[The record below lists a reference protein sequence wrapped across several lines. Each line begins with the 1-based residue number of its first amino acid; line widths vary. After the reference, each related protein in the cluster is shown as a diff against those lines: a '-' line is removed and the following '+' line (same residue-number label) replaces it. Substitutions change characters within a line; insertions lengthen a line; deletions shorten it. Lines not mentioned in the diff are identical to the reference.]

1 MSSERPRGSRGER
14 AARWRIATVGGCV
27 LSLFA
32 AAAARA
38 VHLQVVRAPELLAR
52 AEDQRRQR
60 LELVPARGTLFDRNG
75 RELAKS
81 VPGASVFVDPSCL
94 LVAEEDL
101 ARLCR
106 VLGLEPR
113 EARRAL
119 ERGGA
124 RFAWL
129 KRRITPREEEAVRA
143 LGIAGVGIA
152 PEPLRTYPKKSL
164 AGQVLGF
171 VGTDGRGLGGLESRF
186 DGLLRGKPRTVQA
199 ERDARGCLLLP
210 TAPDPTEGG
219 GRSLVLTLDE
229 TVQHIVEE
237 ELARAVEQSRARG
250 GVAVALDPSTGEIL
264 ALAQVPLFNPNA
276 VAESRPEDRK
286 VSAVVDVYEPGSTLK
301 APFLGI
307 LFDQGLVR
315 PSDTVFCENG
325 RWSVHGRTIGDTK
338 PHGWLTVADVLKV
351 SSNIG
356 VAKLSER
363 LTPQALHEA
372 LGKFGLG
379 TPTGVELGGES
390 GGILPPPGSWSKI
403 SPKTI
408 SYGQGIS
415 ATAVQV
421 ASAFGAVANGG
432 VRMRPRL
439 VRAVLDETGREV
451 ERLEPETAGRALGPG
466 AASTLVGLLER
477 AVEGEDGTGA
487 RAAVP
492 GYTVAGKTGTSW
504 KPDLVKGGYLRDK
517 VVASFAGFVPSR
529 APRIVL
535 LVAVDEP
542 SQGSRYGGMVA
553 APAFSEMAR
562 RILGYLQVPPEVGP
576 GPVAA
581 GVTRTGNPGQP
592 GPRPR
597 EAAAVA
603 PRAGAAAAPE
613 GLMPDVQGLTMREVL
628 RRLEAAGVGLRLSL
642 MGSGVAATQEPAP
655 GTPLEGGQ
663 ACRVVFRPIL

>member
-1 MSSERPRGSRGER
+1 MSSGRREGRGER
-14 AARWRIATVGGCV
+14 AARWRIAAVGGCV

-32 AAAARA
+32 VAAARA

-60 LELVPARGTLFDRNG
+60 LELVPPRGTLFDRNG

-81 VPGASVFVDPSCL
+81 VPGSSVFADPSCL
-94 LVAEEDL
+94 LGAPEDL

-106 VLGLEPR
+106 ALGLEPR

-124 RFAWL
+124 RFAWV

-171 VGTDGRGLGGLESRF
+171 VGVDGRGLGGLESHF

-199 ERDARGCLLLP
+199 ERDAKGVLLLP
-210 TAPDPTEGG
+210 AAPDTTEGG

-237 ELARAVEQSRARG
+237 ELLRAVEQSRARG
-250 GVAVALDPSTGEIL
+250 GVAVAMDPSTGEIL

-286 VSAVVDVYEPGSTLK
+286 ISAVVDVYEPGSTLK

-307 LFDQGLVR
+307 LFDQGLAR
-315 PSDTVFCENG
+315 PSDAVFCENG
-325 RWSVHGRTIGDTK
+325 KWSVHGRTIGDTQ

-356 VAKLSER
+356 VAKLSEK
-363 LTPQALHEA
+363 LTPHALHEA
-372 LGKFGLG
+372 LGRFGLG
-379 TPTGVELGGES
+379 APTRVELGGES
-390 GGILPPPGSWSKI
+390 GGILPAPSGWSKI
-403 SPKTI
+403 TPKTI
-408 SYGQGIS
+408 AYGQGIS

-421 ASAFGAVANGG
+421 TSAFAALANEG

-439 VRAVLDETGREV
+439 VRAVLDETGREA
-451 ERLEPETAGRALGPG
+451 ERLQPEAAGRALGS
-466 AASTLVGLLER
+466 AAAATLVGLLER
-477 AVEGEDGTGA
+477 TVVAEGGTGA
-487 RAAVP
+487 NAAVP

-504 KPDLVKGGYLRDK
+504 KPDLVRGGYLRDK

-529 APRIVL
+529 APRLVL

-553 APAFSEMAR
+553 APAFAQMAR
-562 RILGYLQVPPEVGP
+562 RILGYLQVPPEEAPEPGARAVARSSPPVPRPGTDAAGRTP
-576 GPVAA
+576 GPH
-581 GVTRTGNPGQP
+581 
-592 GPRPR
+592 RP
-597 EAAAVA
+597 EGSA
-603 PRAGAAAAPE
+603 P
-613 GLMPDVQGLTMREVL
+613 GLMPDVHGLTMREVL

-642 MGSGVAATQEPAP
+642 LGSGVAATQEPTP
-655 GTPLEGGQ
+655 GTPLDGGQ
-663 ACRVVFRPIL
+663 ACRIVFRPLL